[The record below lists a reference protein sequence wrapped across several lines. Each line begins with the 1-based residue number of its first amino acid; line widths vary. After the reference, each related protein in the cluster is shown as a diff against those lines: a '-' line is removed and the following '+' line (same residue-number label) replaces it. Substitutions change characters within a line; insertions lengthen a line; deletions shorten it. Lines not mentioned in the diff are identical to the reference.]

1 MTFLDTNILVYAVD
15 AQEARKHSIACTI
28 VENALASLEYRIST
42 QVLFE
47 FSNVSLRKLKLTA
60 VQTLAFL
67 EDFSRLHCIVQTPD
81 LVFRAVDIKAAYDI
95 SLADAMI
102 LAAAER
108 AQCDELLTEDLNDG
122 QRYAGVVARNPFK

>member
-1 MTFLDTNILVYAVD
+1 M
-15 AQEARKHSIACTI
+15 
-28 VENALASLEYRIST
+28 
-42 QVLFE
+42 
-47 FSNVSLRKLKLTA
+47 
-60 VQTLAFL
+60 
-67 EDFSRLHCIVQTPD
+67 QTPD

-108 AQCDELLTEDLNDG
+108 AQCGELLTEDLNDG